1 MNIIKK
7 VFRNPASDILFMT
20 GLVIACVILIN
31 ISNLASKSFIEEE
44 TISKYEYSLRY
55 SMTIKDEVAQE
66 VINCFDKY
74 ERGNIY
80 FTHHVH
86 INRESDSIYTHVLM
100 AQNEKLRL
108 DFKEGGYDTDSQ
120 YENAVIIGESLERYI
135 TEESGKKYI
144 ELDTMLYNVIGILE
158 NNMSAQKDTT
168 IFALWDTMT
177 QDRKEQWIKLGFA
190 SGEKQLLY
198 ESNKHDMAYFE
209 QVMKLMNEGSLKIS
223 YIDGGRHISDGEN
236 EAYIEINEML
246 LGIGLIFSVFTCF
259 SVSHLWLMNRRKEL
273 AVRFAH
279 GYSSQNIF
287 NLLFKDTM
295 NLLIPTFV
303 VAIVVQWLY
312 SMYVSTGS
320 ILEGKILLKLAVV
333 FGGVLLIVLINTLY
347 LMFSMRKFKTV
358 MLNEDK

>member
-7 VFRNPASDILFMT
+7 IFRNPASDILFMT

-31 ISNLASKSFIEEE
+31 ISNLTSKSYIEEE
-44 TISKYEYSLRY
+44 SISKYEYSLRY
-55 SMTIKDEVAQE
+55 NITINDEVVQE
-66 VINCFDKY
+66 VINGFDEY

-86 INRESDSIYTHVLM
+86 INRGSDSVYTHVLM

-120 YENAVIIGESLERYI
+120 YENAVIIGESLEQYI

-144 ELDTMLYNVIGILE
+144 ELDTMLYHVIGILE
-158 NNMSAQKDTT
+158 NNMSAQKDTS

-190 SGEKQLLY
+190 GGHLLY
-198 ESNKHDMAYFE
+198 ESNKHDMAYSE
-209 QVMKLMNEGSLKIS
+209 QVIKLMNEGSLKIS

-246 LGIGLIFSVFTCF
+246 LGIGLVFSVFTCF
-259 SVSHLWLMNRRKEL
+259 SVSYLWLMNRRKEL

-279 GYSSQNIF
+279 GYSSKNIF
-287 NLLFKDTM
+287 ILLFKDTM
-295 NLLIPTFV
+295 NLLVPTFV
-303 VAIVVQWLY
+303 VAIVIQWLY
-312 SMYVSTGS
+312 SMYVGVGS
-320 ILEGKILLKLAVV
+320 ILEGKILLKFAVV
-333 FGGVLLIVLINTLY
+333 FGGVLLFVLINTLY

-358 MLNEDK
+358 MLNEEK